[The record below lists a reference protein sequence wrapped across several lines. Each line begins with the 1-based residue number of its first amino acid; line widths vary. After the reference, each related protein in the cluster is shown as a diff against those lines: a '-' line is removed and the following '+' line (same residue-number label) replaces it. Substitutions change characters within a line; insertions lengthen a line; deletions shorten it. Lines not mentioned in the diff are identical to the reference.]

1 VASIHDV
8 ARLAG
13 VSISTVSYALSGK
26 RSIAESTRIRVN
38 EAVEAL
44 GYRAHAGAR
53 MLAGDRTNIFALT
66 APLHSETYAPAHMAF
81 VLSVVRAAREHD
93 YDVLLLTQDEGAGGL
108 RRVVTSSL
116 VDGVIV
122 LDVSDEDERI
132 DLLRTLDIPATLVGV
147 PRDAEGLVCV
157 DMDFEAAAALSL
169 EHLAAA
175 GHRSV
180 GLIGHAHAIY
190 DRGSNFPR
198 RFRDA
203 FLASGAERGMNVAF
217 EMADREGSSVRAAL
231 DGLMSALPEMTG
243 LVMHTDESVQT
254 AALGILRDRGIS
266 VPRDLS
272 VLSACSSFPTEHFE
286 PPLDTIP
293 LVPDDTCFP
302 AVALAIR
309 QVSGTVAPHVELVP
323 PRYIERGSIAA
334 PSRKVH
340 ATS

>member
-1 VASIHDV
+1 MATIHDV
-8 ARLAG
+8 ARRAG

-26 RSIAESTRIRVN
+26 RSIAEATRIRVN

-93 YDVLLLTQDEGAGGL
+93 YDVLLLTQDEGAGSL

-132 DLLRTLDIPATLVGV
+132 DMLRSLDVPVTLVGV
-147 PRDAEGLVCV
+147 PRDTDGLVCV
-157 DMDFEAAAALSL
+157 DMDFESAAALSV

-180 GLIGHAHAIY
+180 GLIGHSRAVY
-190 DRGSNFPR
+190 ERGSNFPR

-203 FLASGAERGMNVAF
+203 FLASARERGLDVAF
-217 EMADREGSSVRAAL
+217 EMADRDSATVRGAV
-231 DGLMSALPEMTG
+231 DGLMSALPGMTG
-243 LVMHTDESVQT
+243 LVMHSDESVQT
-254 AALGILRDRGIS
+254 SALAILKDRGIA
-266 VPRDLS
+266 VPRDMS
-272 VLSACSSFPTEHFE
+272 VLSACSSFSTEHFE

-293 LVPDDTCFP
+293 LIPDDTCFP
-302 AVALAIR
+302 AVALALR
-309 QVSGTVAPHVELVP
+309 QLSGAVAPHVELVP
-323 PRYIERGSIAA
+323 PRYLERGSISA
-334 PSRKVH
+334 PR
-340 ATS
+340 A

>member
-1 VASIHDV
+1 MASIHDV
-8 ARLAG
+8 AKLAG

-26 RSIAESTRIRVN
+26 RSIAEATRIRVN
-38 EAVEAL
+38 EAVETL

-122 LDVSDEDERI
+122 LDVSDDDERI
-132 DLLRTLDIPATLVGV
+132 DLLRSLDIPATLVGV
-147 PRDAEGLVCV
+147 PRDTEGLVCV
-157 DMDFEAAAALSL
+157 DMNFEAAADLSL

-180 GLIGHAHAIY
+180 GLIGHPHAIY

-203 FLASGAERGMNVAF
+203 FLAAGAERGMDVAF
-217 EMADREGSSVRAAL
+217 EMADRDGSSVRAAL
-231 DGLMSALPEMTG
+231 DGLADALPPMTG
-243 LVMHTDESVQT
+243 LVMHSDESVQT
-254 AALGILRDRGIS
+254 TALAILRDRGIS
-266 VPRDLS
+266 VPGDLS
-272 VLSACSSFPTEHFE
+272 VLSACSSFSTEHFE

-302 AVALAIR
+302 AVALALR
-309 QVSGTVAPHVELVP
+309 QVGGKVPPHVELVP
-323 PRYIERGSIAA
+323 PRYIERGSITA
-334 PSRKVH
+334 PV
-340 ATS
+340 A

>member
-66 APLHSETYAPAHMAF
+66 APLHAETYAPAHMAF

-108 RRVVTSSL
+108 RRVVTSRL

-157 DMDFEAAAALSL
+157 DMDFEAAAALSV
-169 EHLAAA
+169 EHLVAA
-175 GHRSV
+175 GHRSI
-180 GLIGHAHAIY
+180 GLIGHPHAIY

-203 FLASGAERGMNVAF
+203 FLDSAAERGVDVAF
-217 EMADREGSSVRAAL
+217 EMADRDGPSVRAAL
-231 DGLMSALPEMTG
+231 DGLTAALPGMTG

-254 AALGILRDRGIS
+254 TALGILKDRGIV

-272 VLSACSSFPTEHFE
+272 VLSACSSFSTEHFE

-293 LVPDDTCFP
+293 LVPDDACFP

-309 QVSGTVAPHVELVP
+309 QLDGSVEPHVELVP
-323 PRYIERGSIAA
+323 PRYIERGSI
-334 PSRKVH
+334 
-340 ATS
+340 TSPAV

>member
-38 EAVEAL
+38 EAVETL

-108 RRVVTSSL
+108 RRVVTSRL

-122 LDVSDEDERI
+122 LDVSDDDERI

-147 PRDAEGLVCV
+147 PRDTEGLVCV
-157 DMDFEAAAALSL
+157 DMDFEAAAALAL
-169 EHLAAA
+169 ERLAAA

-180 GLIGHAHAIY
+180 GLIGHPHAIY

-203 FLASGAERGMNVAF
+203 FLATGRERGMEVAF
-217 EMADREGSSVRAAL
+217 EMADRDGASVRAAL
-231 DGLMSALPEMTG
+231 DGLSSALPGMTG
-243 LVMHTDESVQT
+243 LVMHSDESVQT
-254 AALGILRDRGIS
+254 AALGILKDRGVA

-272 VLSACSSFPTEHFE
+272 VISACSSFSTEHFE
-286 PPLDTIP
+286 SPLDTIP

-302 AVALAIR
+302 AVSLAIR
-309 QVSGTVAPHVELVP
+309 QVDGAVAPHVELVP
-323 PRYIERGSIAA
+323 PKYVERGSIAA
-334 PSRKVH
+334 P
-340 ATS
+340 AA

>member
-1 VASIHDV
+1 MASIHDV

-13 VSISTVSYALSGK
+13 VSISTVSYALSGT
-26 RSIAESTRIRVN
+26 RSIAESTRIRVY
-38 EAVEAL
+38 EAVESL

-53 MLAGDRTNIFALT
+53 MLAGDRSNIFALT

-108 RRVVTSSL
+108 RRVVNSRL

-132 DLLRTLDIPATLVGV
+132 DLLRTLDVPATLVGV
-147 PRDAEGLVCV
+147 PRDTDGLVCV
-157 DMDFEAAAALSL
+157 DMDFESAAELSL

-180 GLIGHAHAIY
+180 GLIGHPSAIY
-190 DRGSNFPR
+190 ERGSNFPR

-203 FLASGAERGMNVAF
+203 FLASARERSMDVAF
-217 EMADREGSSVRAAL
+217 EMADRDGTSVRAAL
-231 DGLMSALPEMTG
+231 DGLTAALPGMTG
-243 LVMHTDESVQT
+243 LVMHSDESVQT
-254 AALGILRDRGIS
+254 AALGILKDRGVS

-272 VLSACSSFPTEHFE
+272 VLSACSSFSTEHFE

-293 LVPDDTCFP
+293 LVPDDTCCP
-302 AVALAIR
+302 AVALALR
-309 QVSGTVAPHVELVP
+309 QVDGAVAPHVELVP
-323 PRYIERGSIAA
+323 PKYIERGSIAA
-334 PSRKVH
+334 PSN
-340 ATS
+340 